1 MGARAK
7 LRLGWAWNKGE
18 AERAPGQAGGKR
30 ERRQRAW
37 DKKEVGG
44 WVDRLQRGHEGKGGG

>member
-1 MGARAK
+1 M
-7 LRLGWAWNKGE
+7 RLGWAWNKGE

-44 WVDRLQRGHEGKGGG
+44 WVDRLQCGHEGKGGG